1 MVNFWS
7 LPIGMVFKM
16 TWCLGFDESVSGSM
30 ADRQKEM
37 KNDQCVLGG
46 WSSKE
51 NMTLQDCF
59 PWSQPADS

>member
-37 KNDQCVLGG
+37 KNDQCVLVG

-51 NMTLQDCF
+51 KYDLAGLLSMESTC
-59 PWSQPADS
+59 

>member
-51 NMTLQDCF
+51 KCDLAGLLSMESTC
-59 PWSQPADS
+59 

>member
-16 TWCLGFDESVSGSM
+16 TWCLDFDESVSGSM

-37 KNDQCVLGG
+37 KNDQCVLSG

-51 NMTLQDCF
+51 KYDLAGLFSMESTC
-59 PWSQPADS
+59 

>member
-46 WSSKE
+46 WSSMEKYDLAGLFSME
-51 NMTLQDCF
+51 STC
-59 PWSQPADS
+59 

>member
-46 WSSKE
+46 WSSEEKYDLAGLFSME
-51 NMTLQDCF
+51 STC
-59 PWSQPADS
+59 

>member
-1 MVNFWS
+1 
-7 LPIGMVFKM
+7 MVFKM

-51 NMTLQDCF
+51 KYDLAGLLSMESTC
-59 PWSQPADS
+59 